1 MAVRARSLTC
11 ESKIPCMP
19 LCAQTR
25 QTDRPGV
32 ISGVSTLLAKSGINI
47 SFMSVSV
54 TADQDA
60 VMALG
65 LDQEPDQALLAQLPN
80 TEGITEFAMFTEKL

>member
-1 MAVRARSLTC
+1 M
-11 ESKIPCMP
+11 
-19 LCAQTR
+19 
-25 QTDRPGV
+25 
-32 ISGVSTLLAKSGINI
+32 ISGVSTLLAAAGINI

-65 LDQEPDQALLAQLPN
+65 LDQEPDQATLASLPN
-80 TEGITEFAMFTEKL
+80 TEGITEFAMFKEKL